1 MPSPLCRVALYVGA
15 SNARAEWDNQGVAL
29 NTKRRTK
36 RMGLVAIA
44 ASSALVLGACGGGG
58 ETPRGPQAQ
67 PPAAQSG
74 GNTSTGN
81 ASGSSC
87 VAAGQVLSNMQSYA
101 GKPVTVTGTIGQVV
115 GQNAFTVAIQGNN
128 SGGIP
133 GNNANAQT
141 LLAVAKQTTGRPTAG
156 SPVQVTGVLQ
166 PTFDPNQA
174 QARTGVNFDR
184 TALTPYNG
192 KPYIEAAFA
201 GPISANL
208 TNSGQT
214 GGLLSTSGNDCA
226 AASRVLDNP
235 QSYANQ
241 QVTVVGTVGQLIS
254 QHGFTVTANNVGNN
268 AQTLLAVAQETT
280 GMPTPGS
287 PIQVIG
293 TLQPT
298 FDVNQA
304 AAFAGNLDPT
314 AFSAYNGKPWLQS
327 VYAGPVSANLTG
339 GQSGR

>member
-1 MPSPLCRVALYVGA
+1 
-15 SNARAEWDNQGVAL
+15 
-29 NTKRRTK
+29 
-36 RMGLVAIA
+36 MGLVAIA
-44 ASSALVLGACGGGG
+44 ASSALALGACGGGG
-58 ETPRGPQAQ
+58 QTPAGNQAQ
-67 PPAAQSG
+67 PPAVQAPAAQGG

-87 VAAGQVLSNMQSYA
+87 VAAGQVLSNVQSYT

-115 GQNAFTVAIQGNN
+115 GQNAITVAMQGDT
-128 SGGIP
+128 SGSIP
-133 GNNANAQT
+133 GGNANNAQT
-141 LLAVAKQTTGRPTAG
+141 LLAVAPQITGTPAPG
-156 SPVQVTGVLQ
+156 SPVQVTGTLQ

-174 QARTGVNFDR
+174 QASTGINFDR
-184 TALTPYNG
+184 AALAPYNG
-192 KPYIEAAFA
+192 KPYVEAVFA

-208 TNSGQT
+208 TNSGQS
-214 GGLLSTSGNDCA
+214 GGLASTSGNDCA
-226 AASRVLDNP
+226 AASRILDNP

-241 QVTVVGTVGQLIS
+241 QITMVGTVGQLIG
-254 QHGFTVTANNVGNN
+254 QHGFTITANNAGNNTGNN
-268 AQTLLAVAQETT
+268 ARTLLAVAKQTT
-280 GMPTPGS
+280 GMANPGS

-314 AFSAYNGKPWLQS
+314 AFNAYNGKPWVQA

-339 GQSGR
+339 GQNGR

>member
-1 MPSPLCRVALYVGA
+1 M
-15 SNARAEWDNQGVAL
+15 
-29 NTKRRTK
+29 NTKRRTT

-58 ETPRGPQAQ
+58 ETPRAHQAQ
-67 PPAAQSG
+67 PPPPAAQSG
-74 GNTSTGN
+74 GNTSPGN
-81 ASGSSC
+81 ASGNSC
-87 VAAGQVLSNMQSYA
+87 VAASRVLSNMQSYA
-101 GKPVTVTGTIGQVV
+101 GQPVTVTGTIGQVV

-133 GNNANAQT
+133 GNNATTAQT
-141 LLAVAKQTTGRPTAG
+141 LLAVAKQTTGTPTAG
-156 SPVQVTGVLQ
+156 APVQVTGVLQ

-174 QARTGVNFDR
+174 QARTGINFDR
-184 TALTPYNG
+184 AALGPYNG

-235 QSYANQ
+235 QSYTNQ
-241 QVTVVGTVGQLIS
+241 QITMVGTVGQLIG
-254 QHGFTVTANNVGNN
+254 QHGFTITANNAGNNVGNN
-268 AQTLLAVAQETT
+268 AQTLLAVAKETT
-280 GMPTPGS
+280 DMPTPGS
-287 PIQVIG
+287 PIQAIG

-314 AFSAYNGKPWLQS
+314 TFSAYNGKPWVQA
-327 VYAGPVSANLTG
+327 VYAGPVSANLTSGQG
-339 GQSGR
+339 GR

>member
-1 MPSPLCRVALYVGA
+1 
-15 SNARAEWDNQGVAL
+15 
-29 NTKRRTK
+29 
-36 RMGLVAIA
+36 MGLVAIA

-58 ETPRGPQAQ
+58 ETPRSHQAQ

-74 GNTSTGN
+74 GNSTPAN
-81 ASGSSC
+81 ASGNSC
-87 VAAGQVLSNMQSYA
+87 VAASQVLSNMQSYT

-128 SGGIP
+128 SGGLP
-133 GNNANAQT
+133 RGNANNVNNAQT
-141 LLAVAKQTTGRPTAG
+141 VLAVAKQTTGTPTAG
-156 SPVQVTGVLQ
+156 APVQVTGVLQ

-174 QARTGVNFDR
+174 QARTGINFDR
-184 TALTPYNG
+184 AALAPYNG

-201 GPISANL
+201 GPISTNL
-208 TNSGQT
+208 TNSGQA
-214 GGLLSTSGNDCA
+214 GGLLSTSDNNCA

-235 QSYANQ
+235 QSYTNQ
-241 QVTVVGTVGQLIS
+241 QITMAGTVGQLVS
-254 QHGFTVTANNVGNN
+254 QHGFTITANNTSNNTGNN
-268 AQTLLAVAQETT
+268 AQTLLAVAKETT
-280 GMPTPGS
+280 DMPTPGS

-314 AFSAYNGKPWLQS
+314 AFSAYNGKPWVQAL
-327 VYAGPVSANLTG
+327 YAGPVSANLTG
-339 GQSGR
+339 VQGGR

>member
-1 MPSPLCRVALYVGA
+1 M
-15 SNARAEWDNQGVAL
+15 
-29 NTKRRTK
+29 NTKRCTT

-44 ASSALVLGACGGGG
+44 ASSALALGACGGGG
-58 ETPRGPQAQ
+58 GAETHRPPQVR

-81 ASGSSC
+81 ASGNSC
-87 VAAGQVLSNMQSYA
+87 VAASQVLSNMQSYT

-128 SGGIP
+128 SGGI
-133 GNNANAQT
+133 GNNANTAQT
-141 LLAVAKQTTGRPTAG
+141 LLAVAKQTTGTPTTGA
-156 SPVQVTGVLQ
+156 PVQVTGVLQ

-174 QARTGVNFDR
+174 QARTGINFDR
-184 TALTPYNG
+184 AALTPYNG
-192 KPYIEAAFA
+192 KPYIDAAFA

-208 TNSGQT
+208 TNSGQA

-235 QSYANQ
+235 QSYTNQ
-241 QVTVVGTVGQLIS
+241 QVTMVGTVGQLIG
-254 QHGFTVTANNVGNN
+254 QHGFTITANNAGNN
-268 AQTLLAVAQETT
+268 AQTLLAVAKETT
-280 GMPTPGS
+280 DMPTPGS
-287 PIQVIG
+287 PIQAIG
-293 TLQPT
+293 TLQST

-314 AFSAYNGKPWLQS
+314 TFSAYNGKPWVQAL
-327 VYAGPVSANLTG
+327 YAGPVSTNLTSGQG
-339 GQSGR
+339 GR

>member
-1 MPSPLCRVALYVGA
+1 V
-15 SNARAEWDNQGVAL
+15 
-29 NTKRRTK
+29 NTKRRTT
-36 RMGLVAIA
+36 RIGLVAIA
-44 ASSALVLGACGGGG
+44 ASSALALGACGGGG
-58 ETPRGPQAQ
+58 ETPAHPQAQ

-81 ASGSSC
+81 ASGNSC
-87 VAAGQVLSNMQSYA
+87 IAAGQVLSNMQSYA

-133 GNNANAQT
+133 GNNANNAQT
-141 LLAVAKQTTGRPTAG
+141 LLAVAKQTTGTPTVG
-156 SPVQVTGVLQ
+156 SPAQVTGVLQ

-174 QARTGVNFDR
+174 QASTGINFDR
-184 TALTPYNG
+184 AALTPYNG
-192 KPYIEAAFA
+192 KPYVEAAFA
-201 GPISANL
+201 GPISTNL
-208 TNSGQT
+208 TNSGQA

-226 AASRVLDNP
+226 TASRVLDNP

-241 QVTVVGTVGQLIS
+241 QITMVGTVGQLVS
-254 QHGFTVTANNVGNN
+254 QHGFTITANNANNNAGNN
-268 AQTLLAVAQETT
+268 AQTLLAVAKETT
-280 GMPTPGS
+280 DMPTPGA

-293 TLQPT
+293 TLQST

-304 AAFAGNLDPT
+304 AAFAGNLDQT
-314 AFSAYNGKPWLQS
+314 AFSAYNGKPWVQA

-339 GQSGR
+339 R